1 MDSNRNQVTDL
12 DPRWGTPSPL
22 HDPYILANFRP
33 RPTDVL
39 IVTAPKAG
47 STWMQQILHQMR
59 TGGDP
64 DFGSIFEAVPWL
76 ELPNDAPWQERLAAY
91 ERIPEPRVFKTH
103 CAVLQTPGVDLARI
117 VLIMRDPREC
127 CVSMFHHVNGVTEEA
142 MVLGRFD
149 SMQACVDSFLE
160 FGAWY
165 RNVKDWWQE
174 RERENLRRFRYA
186 DLKADPGSAVDAL
199 SRFLGWPLT
208 AEERARVLEYSS
220 FPWMKAHSDKFTRM
234 SADGPETVKKGQFI
248 RRGEVGRSEEEL
260 TAAQSEMILARARAE
275 LEPECLRWLGIH

>member
-1 MDSNRNQVTDL
+1 MTDL
-12 DPRWGTPSPL
+12 DPRWGAPSPL
-22 HDPYILANFRP
+22 HDPYLLANFQA

-64 DFGSIFEAVPWL
+64 DFGSIFEVAPWL
-76 ELPNDAPWQERLAAY
+76 EYPLNNPWQERLAAY

-103 CAVLQTPGVDLARI
+103 CPVVQTPGVEVARI
-117 VLIMRDPREC
+117 VVTMRDPREC
-127 CVSMFHHVNGVTEEA
+127 CVSMFHHVKGITEEA
-142 MVLGRFD
+142 LVFGRFD

-174 RERENLRRFRYA
+174 RKRENIRLFRYA
-186 DLKADPGSAVDAL
+186 DFKADLGAAIDEL
-199 SRFLGWPLT
+199 SRFLGWPLAPEART
-208 AEERARVLEYSS
+208 RVLEYSS
-220 FPWMKAHSDKFTRM
+220 FPWMKAHSEKFTRM
-234 SADGPETVKKGQFI
+234 STGGPETVKEGQFI
-248 RRGEVGRSEEEL
+248 RRGETGRTDEDL
-260 TAAQSEMILARARAE
+260 TSAQSEAILARARAE
-275 LEPECLRWLGIH
+275 LEPECLRYLGIN